1 MRFELNF
8 VILLMAVATAIATA
22 APDEARGTV
31 TAVESGELLDVR
43 IEEAD
48 SPIGSGLERVRL
60 AGVILPPVESVE
72 GKAAKDFAENLLMNK
87 TVWLD
92 IGNDSGN
99 GRDSLGRLVCVV
111 YLENP
116 AGGIN
121 LTHPFNR
128 ILMEAGHAD
137 VGNFEENK
145 FDSLNW
151 WRVEGHPFEEKSSL
165 VLINEV
171 ESNPPDYDE
180 DNEWVELYND
190 GLYDAKVGNWTL
202 TTAGGSVVT
211 IPQETIILAGSFFV
225 VKAEGYW
232 LRNSDETVILRDE
245 DGREVD
251 RTPALD
257 DGDND
262 DYCWSRY
269 PDGEDEWIYT
279 LASPELP
286 VSPIEQSLGTISDI
300 KKQNKNWLRWSDDC
314 DPYGRWE
321 GSGFL

>member
-1 MRFELNF
+1 MRIQLNF
-8 VILLMAVATAIATA
+8 VMLLMAVVAATATA

-31 TAVESGELLDVR
+31 IAVESGELLDVR
-43 IEEAD
+43 IDEAD

-72 GKAAKDFAENLLMNK
+72 GKAAKEFAETLLMNK

-99 GRDSLGRLVCVV
+99 GRDPLGRLVCVV
-111 YLENP
+111 YLENQ
-116 AGGIN
+116 AGSIN

-128 ILMEAGHAD
+128 ILVEAGHAE
-137 VGNFEENK
+137 VGDFEDGKFDPHNWWSVEDLSFEE
-145 FDSLNW
+145 
-151 WRVEGHPFEEKSSL
+151 RSSL

-190 GLYDAKVGNWTL
+190 GLYDAEVGNWTL

-211 IPQETIILAGSFFV
+211 IPQGTIILAGWFFV

-232 LRNSDETVILRDE
+232 LRNSDETVILKDE

-257 DGDND
+257 DGYDD

-286 VSPIEQSLGTISDI
+286 VSPIELSRGTISDI
-300 KKQNKNWLRWSDDC
+300 EKENENWLRWSDGC

>member
-1 MRFELNF
+1 M
-8 VILLMAVATAIATA
+8 
-22 APDEARGTV
+22 
-31 TAVESGELLDVR
+31 
-43 IEEAD
+43 
-48 SPIGSGLERVRL
+48 
-60 AGVILPPVESVE
+60 
-72 GKAAKDFAENLLMNK
+72 
-87 TVWLD
+87 
-92 IGNDSGN
+92 
-99 GRDSLGRLVCVV
+99 
-111 YLENP
+111 
-116 AGGIN
+116 
-121 LTHPFNR
+121 
-128 ILMEAGHAD
+128 
-137 VGNFEENK
+137 
-145 FDSLNW
+145 
-151 WRVEGHPFEEKSSL
+151 
-165 VLINEV
+165 
-171 ESNPPDYDE
+171 
-180 DNEWVELYND
+180 
-190 GLYDAKVGNWTL
+190 
-202 TTAGGSVVT
+202 
-211 IPQETIILAGSFFV
+211 